1 MKNKK
6 QEFDVA
12 VVGGGP
18 AGMMAAIRAAELG
31 ARTVLIEK
39 NGGLGEKL
47 LLTGNGRCNL
57 TNAEFDLKK
66 LVGHY
71 NKNGSFLFHAFSVF
85 GPKETIVFFGKIG
98 IKTKIEGEQRVFPIS
113 NSAADVLEAMYI
125 EMKKKKV
132 IVLYNEEVKD
142 VVFGKGA
149 IEKIVLA
156 EGEITA
162 RNYIFCTGGKSY
174 PLTGSSGEVF
184 QMIEKTGHKINA
196 LEPALVP
203 IRIKEDWIKE
213 LQGLSLEN
221 AGISVWQ
228 FGKKIKTATGDCLF
242 THFGLSGPAVIDLSR
257 TVGDLLK
264 NGEVKIFIDLNPS
277 LSQGQIEEKI
287 KNNFKDYHNK
297 SLKNCLADFPPRKM
311 VLAIAKLS
319 NIDSEKKVNG
329 LTKEERGRLF
339 LLLKKI
345 ELTAESLLG
354 FDLAMATSGGVLTA
368 EIDGKTMRSKIISNL
383 FFAGEII
390 DIDGETGGF
399 NLQNCWSTGYLAGQS
414 AIEFLRN

>member
-31 ARTVLIEK
+31 AKTVLIEK

-66 LVGHY
+66 LVSHY

-85 GPKETIVFFGKIG
+85 GPKETIGFFKKIG
-98 IKTKIEGEQRVFPIS
+98 IETKTEGKQRVFPAS
-113 NSAADVLEAMYI
+113 NSAADVLEAMSG
-125 EMKKKKV
+125 ELKKKKAA
-132 IVLYNEEVKD
+132 VLCNKEVKD
-142 VVFGKGA
+142 VVFEKGS

-156 EGEITA
+156 EGKITA

-184 QMIEKTGHKINA
+184 QLIEKAGHKINA

-203 IRIKEDWIKE
+203 IKIKEGWIKE
-213 LQGLSLEN
+213 LQGLGLEN
-221 AGISVWQ
+221 VGISVWQ
-228 FGKKIKTATGDCLF
+228 FGKKIKTVIGDCLF
-242 THFGLSGPAVIDLSR
+242 AHFGLSGPAVIDLSR

-264 NGEVKIFIDLNPS
+264 NGEVKIFIDLNPF

-311 VLAIAKLS
+311 VLAIARLS
-319 NIDSEKKVNG
+319 SIDPEKKVNG

-354 FDLAMATSGGVLTA
+354 FDLAMATSGGVLTK
-368 EIDGKTMRSKIISNL
+368 EIDGKTMRSRIISNL

-390 DIDGETGGF
+390 DIDGATGGF

-414 AIEFLRN
+414 AAENK